1 MSDLDDLINS
11 FESIEINDNS
21 SDSASNTE
29 VLTDQSNNQL
39 ETEGNI
45 DQLESENNILPID
58 SSNLDLTAFA
68 QTITLLRSQ
77 QNLNF
82 SPLNIATVNLPVTM
96 AQFKPE
102 YLSCV
107 PKFEGNPCELN
118 RYLATCKSLIDNFY
132 DTVNVNCFQNI
143 FLINSLIGKL
153 SGNAR
158 LVVNVQNV
166 STWDGLKNT
175 LTRHFAD
182 RRDESC
188 LNRDLVLTKQNANET
203 PQSYYDRILELL
215 NLLCSYV
222 DAHDDVATAQIKR
235 NLYTELALKTFLAGL
250 REPLGNTIRCMSP
263 KDLADAIQLV
273 IRESNTKYFQ
283 NQPNHNNSNAN
294 HTKPKPQ
301 QHQFRFNGPTR
312 NFGYN
317 NYTPNQFKQPFP
329 SQPINIRPN
338 ANIRPQ
344 KFFSNSQVFGKPK
357 PTNVFRQNPGKILP
371 KPTPMSGVSFQNTQ
385 NFTPVAQASNFQQ
398 PQQQYQ
404 QQPKYAFEELF
415 TTELDPTSE
424 EYQYS
429 YSNVINQTYPENNAN
444 YDEQQI
450 YNPENSY
457 YYYADPAQI
466 NYTNETQ
473 EEPTTSNQ
481 AVESN
486 FQESAEDNQN
496 I

>member
-1 MSDLDDLINS
+1 MSNLDDLINS
-11 FESIEINDNS
+11 FESIEISDNS
-21 SDSASNTE
+21 SDSASKNSE
-29 VLTDQSNNQL
+29 VLNNQ
-39 ETEGNI
+39 E
-45 DQLESENNILPID
+45 LESNLSFNPLFENLASTSSID
-58 SSNLDLTAFA
+58 TVTSPNLDLTAFK
-68 QTITLLRSQ
+68 QTISILREQ
-77 QNLNF
+77 ENLNF
-82 SPLNIATVNLPVTM
+82 SSLNNTENIYRIM

-107 PKFEGNPCELN
+107 PQFDGNPCELN

-132 DTVNVNCFQNI
+132 NNTDNNCFQNI

-166 STWDGLKNT
+166 STWDALKNT

-188 LNRDLVLTKQNANET
+188 LNRDLVLTKQYGNET
-203 PQSYYDRILELL
+203 PQAYYDRVLELL

-222 DAHDDVATAQIKR
+222 DAHDNAATAQIKR

-263 KDLADAIQLV
+263 IDLADAIQLV

-283 NQPNHNNSNAN
+283 NQHNNNN
-294 HTKPKPQ
+294 NTNQTKQKSQ
-301 QHQFRFNGPTR
+301 QQPVRFNGPTR

-317 NYTPNQFKQPFP
+317 NYTPNQFRQPFP

-344 KFFSNSQVFGKPK
+344 KFFTNAQVFGKQNQ
-357 PTNVFRQNPGKILP
+357 TNVFKQDPNKILP
-371 KPTPMSGVSFQNTQ
+371 KPTPMSGVSFQNNQ
-385 NFTPVAQASNFQQ
+385 NQFRPAAQASNYR
-398 PQQQYQ
+398 QQYQ
-404 QQPKYAFEELF
+404 QQPKYTVEELF
-415 TTELDPTSE
+415 NTQLDPTPE

-429 YSNVINQTYPENNAN
+429 YSNVANQTYAENNFYEPQVLEPENN
-444 YDEQQI
+444 
-450 YNPENSY
+450 
-457 YYYADPAQI
+457 YYYADPTQI
-466 NYTNETQ
+466 NYLPETQ
-473 EEPTTSNQ
+473 DFSNTSNQ
-481 AVESN
+481 TIESD

-496 I
+496 P